1 MFCHALNLHENG
13 AFPRDVPDAF
23 AEHRRRHPMFDFGP
37 SHPLARV
44 MASKQVLQIADM
56 RADSTLKKTRHL
68 LRWCWARCRLRLIEI

>member
-1 MFCHALNLHENG
+1 
-13 AFPRDVPDAF
+13 VPDAF

-56 RADSTLKKTRHL
+56 RAEPLYLEKDPLFIAVVL
-68 LRWCWARCRLRLIEI
+68 G